1 MTPTFDSSP
10 ASDTTD
16 QPATRPTL
24 SLHAVAQAAAGQQY
38 PPATLYVVATPIGN
52 VADLTL
58 RALHVLGLV
67 DAVACEDT
75 RVSGQLL
82 SRLGL
87 HRPLISLHTHNEAQ
101 AAELIVARLQRGE
114 RIAYISDAGTPA
126 VSDPGARLVAA
137 VRSAGLRALPVPGAS
152 SVAAALSAA
161 GDVAGEGFVFYGFL
175 PTKNAARAQALSD
188 ALVAADPAQRSTAGV
203 SGGARA
209 MSLVLFEAPHR
220 IGELADELALQVPG
234 RTVTVCRELTK
245 QFEQIVSMP
254 GSDLPAWLAADADHR
269 RGEFVLV
276 VHAQPLQARS
286 GIALPATAER
296 LLGVLLAELPLKQA
310 AALAAQ
316 ALDLPR
322 KLLYQRALEL
332 KQGGSAAP
340 VD

>member
-1 MTPTFDSSP
+1 M
-10 ASDTTD
+10 
-16 QPATRPTL
+16 RPERL
-24 SLHAVAQAAAGQQY
+24 LDAVAQAAAGQQY

-52 VADLTL
+52 MADLTL

-87 HRPLISLHTHNEAQ
+87 HRPLITLHTHNEAQ
-101 AAELIVARLQRGE
+101 AAELVVARLQRGE
-114 RIAYISDAGTPA
+114 RIAYVSDAGTPA
-126 VSDPGARLVAA
+126 ISDPGARLVAA
-137 VRSAGLRALPVPGAS
+137 VRGAGLRVLPVPGVS

-161 GDVAGEGFVFYGFL
+161 GDVAAEGFVFYGFV
-175 PTKNAARAQALSD
+175 PTKNAARSQALSD
-188 ALVAADPAQRSTAGV
+188 ALAAADPAQRNTAAAA
-203 SGGARA
+203 GGARA
-209 MSLVLFEAPHR
+209 LSLVLFEAPHR
-220 IGELADELALQVPG
+220 ITELADELALQVPG

-245 QFEQIVSMP
+245 QFEQIVSLP
-254 GSDLPAWLAADADHR
+254 AADLPTWLAADADHR

-286 GIALPATAER
+286 GDALPAAAER

-322 KLLYQRALEL
+322 KQLYQRALEL
-332 KQGGSAAP
+332 KQGRTQLSDDEA
-340 VD
+340 DE